1 MPQADRRSTKRNS
14 KLARLKSV
22 AICPKPQNK
31 VWHLLRFTAVCQTIH
46 MSFSQIGVVGLG
58 IMGAGIVEVFARAG
72 YEVVGVAESAAAV
85 DAGKSNL
92 AKSLGRAVSKGKLI
106 QEQSDE
112 ITAKVSFGEAFEL
125 LANCDLVI
133 EAAPEILS
141 LKVEIFSKLDAAV
154 KPTGIL
160 ATNTSSLSV
169 TEIANAT
176 SRPAKV
182 IGIHFFNPAPVQK
195 FVEVISTARSDS
207 QVVSEIVELG
217 NSLGKHLAQISDQP
231 GFIVNKLLLRYLNH
245 AVQIL
250 DSGQASKEQMDAAM
264 REHSGYP
271 MGPCELL
278 DLIGIDTCVEILKTI
293 HADTNLE
300 IDLPAEGMVK
310 LVAAGNKGRKT
321 GSGFYDYAEKLA
333 IPTDSNESAKNQ
345 VHNDLLMAYL
355 GDCIAMEA
363 TGYATKADIDS
374 GMKLGCGLPEGPFE
388 VIEKIGIEKVRAAQA
403 ELSERTGI
411 AAYQPMPL

>member
-1 MPQADRRSTKRNS
+1 
-14 KLARLKSV
+14 
-22 AICPKPQNK
+22 
-31 VWHLLRFTAVCQTIH
+31 

-58 IMGAGIVEVFARAG
+58 IMGAGIVEVFARVE
-72 YEVVGVAESAAAV
+72 YQVFGVAESALAV

-92 AKSLGRAVSKGKLI
+92 AKSLARAVSKGKLS

-112 ITAKVSFGEAFEL
+112 ITARVTFGEDFAL
-125 LANCDLVI
+125 LADCDLVI

-141 LKVEIFSKLDAAV
+141 LKLDIFSKLDVAV

-182 IGIHFFNPAPVQK
+182 VGMHFFNPAPVQK
-195 FVEVISTARSDS
+195 FVEVISTNHSDGE
-207 QVVSEIVELG
+207 VVSQIVELG

-264 REHSGYP
+264 RELSGYP

-293 HADTNLE
+293 HADTQLE
-300 IDLPAEGMVK
+300 IDEPATGMVK
-310 LVAAGNKGRKT
+310 LVMAGNIGRKT
-321 GSGFYDYAEKLA
+321 GSGFYDYSEKLE
-333 IPTDSNESAKNQ
+333 IPTDPNQDIKDQ
-345 VHNDLLMAYL
+345 VHNDLLIAYL

-388 VIEKIGIEKVRAAQA
+388 VIASLGIEKVRAAQV

-411 AAYQPMPL
+411 ATYQPLSV

>member
-1 MPQADRRSTKRNS
+1 
-14 KLARLKSV
+14 
-22 AICPKPQNK
+22 
-31 VWHLLRFTAVCQTIH
+31 

-72 YEVVGVAESAAAV
+72 HQVVGIAESSAAV

-92 AKSLGRAVSKGKLI
+92 TKSLSRAVSKGKLT
-106 QEQSDE
+106 QNESDE
-112 ITAKVSFGEAFEL
+112 ITSRVSFGEDFEL

-133 EAAPEILS
+133 EAAPEILA
-141 LKVEIFSKLDAAV
+141 LKTEIFSKLDTAV
-154 KPTGIL
+154 KLDGIL

-176 SRPAKV
+176 SRPTQV
-182 IGIHFFNPAPVQK
+182 IGMHFFNPAPVQK
-195 FVEVISTARSDS
+195 FVEVISTVHSDEK
-207 QVVSEIVELG
+207 VVAEIVELG

-250 DSGQASKEQMDAAM
+250 DSGQASKEQIDSAM
-264 REHSGYP
+264 RELSGYP

-300 IDLPAEGMVK
+300 IDEPAEGMVK
-310 LVAAGNKGRKT
+310 LVSAGNKGRKS
-321 GSGFYDYAEKLA
+321 GSGFYDYAEKLE
-333 IPTDSNESAKNQ
+333 IPTDSNESVKSQ

-363 TGYATKADIDS
+363 TGYATKADIDL
-374 GMKLGCGLPEGPFE
+374 GMKLGCGLPQGPFE
-388 VIEKIGIEKVRAAQA
+388 VIEIIGIEKVRTAQA
-403 ELSERTGI
+403 ELAERSGI
-411 AAYQPMPL
+411 ATYQPLPL

>member
-1 MPQADRRSTKRNS
+1 
-14 KLARLKSV
+14 
-22 AICPKPQNK
+22 
-31 VWHLLRFTAVCQTIH
+31 

-72 YEVVGVAESAAAV
+72 YQVVGVAESGPAV

-92 AKSLGRAVSKGKLI
+92 AKSLARAVSKGKLS

-112 ITAKVSFGEAFEL
+112 ITARVSFGEDFEL

-154 KPTGIL
+154 KSSGIL

-169 TEIANAT
+169 TEVANAT
-176 SRPAKV
+176 TRPEKV
-182 IGIHFFNPAPVQK
+182 IGMHFFNPAPVQK
-195 FVEVISTARSDS
+195 FVEVISTAHSDV
-207 QVVSEIVELG
+207 QVVGKIVELG

-250 DSGQASKEQMDAAM
+250 DAGQATKEQMDAAM
-264 REHSGYP
+264 RELSGYP

-293 HADTNLE
+293 HADTKLD
-300 IDLPAEGMVK
+300 IDEPAAGMVS
-310 LVAAGNKGRKT
+310 LVSAGAKGRKT
-321 GSGFYDYAEKLA
+321 GSGFYDYSERLDA
-333 IPTDSNESAKNQ
+333 PTDPNEAIKNQ

-355 GDCIAMEA
+355 GDCISMEA
-363 TGYATKADIDS
+363 TGYASKTDIDS
-374 GMKLGCGLPEGPFE
+374 GMKLGCGLPKGPFE
-388 VIEKIGIEKVRAAQA
+388 VIESIGIEKVRAGQA
-403 ELSERTGI
+403 ELAQRTGI
-411 AAYQPMPL
+411 AAYQPLPF

>member
-1 MPQADRRSTKRNS
+1 
-14 KLARLKSV
+14 
-22 AICPKPQNK
+22 
-31 VWHLLRFTAVCQTIH
+31 

-72 YEVVGVAESAAAV
+72 YQVVGVAESAPAV
-85 DAGKSNL
+85 EAGKSNL
-92 AKSLGRAVSKGKLI
+92 SKSLSRAVSKGKLS

-112 ITAKVSFGEAFEL
+112 ITARVSFGEAFEL

-133 EAAPEILS
+133 EAAPEILP
-141 LKVEIFSKLDAAV
+141 LKIEIFSKLDAAV
-154 KPTGIL
+154 KPAGIL

-176 SRPAKV
+176 ARPEKV
-182 IGIHFFNPAPVQK
+182 IGMHFFNPAPVQK
-195 FVEVISTARSDS
+195 FVEVISTAHSDQ
-207 QVVSEIVELG
+207 QVVSQIVELG

-245 AVQIL
+245 AVQVL

-264 REHSGYP
+264 RELSGYP

-293 HADTNLE
+293 HADTKLD
-300 IDLPAEGMVK
+300 IDEPAAGMVK

-321 GSGFYDYAEKLA
+321 GTGFYDYSERLDA
-333 IPTDSNESAKNQ
+333 PTDSNEDVKNQ
-345 VHNDLLMAYL
+345 VHNDLLIAYL

-363 TGYATKADIDS
+363 TGYASKADIDS
-374 GMKLGCGLPEGPFE
+374 GMKLGCGLPKGPFE
-388 VIEKIGIEKVRAAQA
+388 VIESMGIENVRAAQA
-403 ELSERTGI
+403 ELAQRTGI
-411 AAYQPMPL
+411 SAYQPLPL

>member
-1 MPQADRRSTKRNS
+1 
-14 KLARLKSV
+14 
-22 AICPKPQNK
+22 
-31 VWHLLRFTAVCQTIH
+31 

-72 YEVVGVAESAAAV
+72 HQVVGVAESAVAV

-92 AKSLGRAVSKGKLI
+92 AKSLGRAVSKGKLT

-112 ITAKVSFGEAFEL
+112 ITARVSFGEDFNL

-133 EAAPEILS
+133 EAAPEILA
-141 LKVEIFSKLDAAV
+141 LKTEIFSKLDSVV
-154 KPTGIL
+154 KPSGIL

-169 TEIANAT
+169 TDIANAT
-176 SRPAKV
+176 TRPAQV
-182 IGIHFFNPAPVQK
+182 VGMHFFNPAPVQK
-195 FVEVISTARSDS
+195 FVEVISTTHSDAR
-207 QVVSEIVELG
+207 VVSSIVELG
-217 NSLGKHLAQISDQP
+217 KSLGKHLAQISDQP

-250 DSGQASKEQMDAAM
+250 DAGQATRQQMDAAM
-264 REHSGYP
+264 RELSSYP

-293 HADTNLE
+293 HADTQLE
-300 IDLPAEGMVK
+300 IDLPAEGMVA
-310 LVAAGNKGRKT
+310 LVSAGNKGRKT
-321 GSGFYDYAEKLA
+321 GSGFYDYSEKQD
-333 IPTDSNESAKNQ
+333 IPSDQNEEVKNQ
-345 VHNDLLMAYL
+345 VHNDLLIAYL

-363 TGYATKADIDS
+363 TGYATKADIDF

-388 VIEKIGIEKVRAAQA
+388 VIERIGLEAVRSAQA
-403 ELSERTGI
+403 ELAERTGT
-411 AAYQPMPL
+411 AAYQPLPL

>member
-1 MPQADRRSTKRNS
+1 
-14 KLARLKSV
+14 
-22 AICPKPQNK
+22 
-31 VWHLLRFTAVCQTIH
+31 

-195 FVEVISTARSDS
+195 FVEVISTAHSDS

>member
-1 MPQADRRSTKRNS
+1 
-14 KLARLKSV
+14 
-22 AICPKPQNK
+22 
-31 VWHLLRFTAVCQTIH
+31 

-72 YEVVGVAESAAAV
+72 YQVVGVAESTAAV
-85 DAGKSNL
+85 EAGKSNL
-92 AKSLGRAVSKGKLI
+92 TKSLARAVSKNKLS
-106 QEQSDE
+106 EDQSEE
-112 ITAKVSFGEAFEL
+112 ITARVSFGEDFDL

-133 EAAPEILS
+133 EAAPEILA
-141 LKVEIFSKLDAAV
+141 LKVDIFSKLDAVV
-154 KPTGIL
+154 KPTGVL

-182 IGIHFFNPAPVQK
+182 IGMHFFNPAPVQK
-195 FVEVISTARSDS
+195 FVEVISTSHSDS

-250 DSGQASKEQMDAAM
+250 DSGQATKEQMDAAM
-264 REHSGYP
+264 RELSGYP

-293 HADTNLE
+293 HADTKLE
-300 IDLPAEGMVK
+300 IDEPAAGMVQ
-310 LVAAGNKGRKT
+310 LVSAGSKGRKT
-321 GSGFYDYAEKLA
+321 GSGFYDYSEKLDT
-333 IPTDSNESAKNQ
+333 PTDPNQEVKNQ
-345 VHNDLLMAYL
+345 VHNDLLIAYL

-388 VIEKIGIEKVRAAQA
+388 VIEKIGIEQVRSAQA
-403 ELSERTGI
+403 ELSARTGVTS
-411 AAYQPMPL
+411 YQPMPL

>member
-1 MPQADRRSTKRNS
+1 MP
-14 KLARLKSV
+14 
-22 AICPKPQNK
+22 
-31 VWHLLRFTAVCQTIH
+31 LLGVCQTSD

-72 YEVVGVAESAAAV
+72 YQVVGVAESAAAV

-92 AKSLGRAVSKGKLI
+92 AKSLARAVSKGKLS

-112 ITAKVSFGEAFEL
+112 ITARVSFGEDFEL
-125 LANCDLVI
+125 LADCDLVI

-154 KPTGIL
+154 KPSGIL

-176 SRPAKV
+176 SRPEKV
-182 IGIHFFNPAPVQK
+182 IGMHFFNPAPVQK
-195 FVEVISTARSDS
+195 FVEVISTAHSDV
-207 QVVSEIVELG
+207 QVVGKIVELG

-250 DSGQASKEQMDAAM
+250 DAGQATKEQMDAAM
-264 REHSGYP
+264 RELSGYP

-293 HADTNLE
+293 HADTKLD
-300 IDLPAEGMVK
+300 IDEPAAGMVS
-310 LVAAGNKGRKT
+310 LVSAGAKGRKT
-321 GSGFYDYAEKLA
+321 GSGFYDYSERLDA
-333 IPTDSNESAKNQ
+333 PTDPNEAIKNQ

-363 TGYATKADIDS
+363 TGYASKTDIDS
-374 GMKLGCGLPEGPFE
+374 GMKLGCGLPKGPFE
-388 VIEKIGIEKVRAAQA
+388 VIESIGIEKVRAGQA
-403 ELSERTGI
+403 ELAQRTGI
-411 AAYQPMPL
+411 AAYQPLPF

>member
-1 MPQADRRSTKRNS
+1 
-14 KLARLKSV
+14 
-22 AICPKPQNK
+22 
-31 VWHLLRFTAVCQTIH
+31 

-72 YEVVGVAESAAAV
+72 HQVVGVAESAAAV
-85 DAGKSNL
+85 DAGKTNL
-92 AKSLGRAVSKGKLI
+92 SKSLAHAVSKGKLS

-112 ITAKVSFGEAFEL
+112 ITSRVSFGEDFEL

-133 EAAPEILS
+133 EAAPEILA
-141 LKVEIFSKLDAAV
+141 LKVDIFAKLDLAV
-154 KPTGIL
+154 KPSGIL
-160 ATNTSSLSV
+160 ASNTSSLSV

-176 SRPAKV
+176 SRPAQV
-182 IGIHFFNPAPVQK
+182 LGMHFFNPAPVQK
-195 FVEVISTARSDS
+195 FVEVITTAHSDP

-217 NSLGKHLAQISDQP
+217 KSLGKHLAQISDQP

-264 REHSGYP
+264 RELSGYP

-293 HADTNLE
+293 YADTKLE
-300 IDLPAEGMVK
+300 IDEPAAGMVK
-310 LVAAGNKGRKT
+310 LVSAGNKGRKS
-321 GSGFYDYAEKLA
+321 GSGFYDYSEKLET
-333 IPTDSNESAKNQ
+333 PTDPNDDIKNQ
-345 VHNDLLMAYL
+345 VHNDLLIAYL

-363 TGYATKADIDS
+363 TGYATKIDIDS

-388 VIEKIGIEKVRAAQA
+388 VIEKMGLGTVRSAQA
-403 ELSERTGI
+403 ELSERTGVS
-411 AAYQPMPL
+411 AYQPLPL

>member
-1 MPQADRRSTKRNS
+1 
-14 KLARLKSV
+14 
-22 AICPKPQNK
+22 
-31 VWHLLRFTAVCQTIH
+31 

-72 YEVVGVAESAAAV
+72 YQVVGVAESAAAV

-92 AKSLGRAVSKGKLI
+92 EKSLSRAVSKSKLS

-112 ITAKVSFGEAFEL
+112 ITARVVFGEDFEL
-125 LANCDLVI
+125 LSNCDLVI
-133 EAAPEILS
+133 EAAPEILA
-141 LKVEIFSKLDAAV
+141 LKIEIFSKLDAAV
-154 KPTGIL
+154 KPAGIL

-169 TEIANAT
+169 TDIANAT
-176 SRPAKV
+176 SRPEKV
-182 IGIHFFNPAPVQK
+182 IGMHFFNPAPVQK
-195 FVEVISTARSDS
+195 FVEVISTAHTSNDVAT
-207 QVVSEIVELG
+207 QIVELG

-250 DSGQASKEQMDAAM
+250 DAGQATKEQIDAAM
-264 REHSGYP
+264 RELSGYP

-300 IDLPAEGMVK
+300 IDEPAAGMIK
-310 LVAAGNKGRKT
+310 LVAAGNKGRKS
-321 GSGFYDYAEKLA
+321 GSGFYNYAEKLEA
-333 IPTDSNESAKNQ
+333 PTNANEDVKNQ

-363 TGYATKADIDS
+363 TGYATKSDIDS
-374 GMKLGCGLPEGPFE
+374 GMKLGCGLPKGPFE
-388 VIEKIGIEKVRAAQA
+388 VIESIGIEKVRAGQA
-403 ELSERTGI
+403 ELVQRTGI
-411 AAYQPMPL
+411 FAYQPLPL